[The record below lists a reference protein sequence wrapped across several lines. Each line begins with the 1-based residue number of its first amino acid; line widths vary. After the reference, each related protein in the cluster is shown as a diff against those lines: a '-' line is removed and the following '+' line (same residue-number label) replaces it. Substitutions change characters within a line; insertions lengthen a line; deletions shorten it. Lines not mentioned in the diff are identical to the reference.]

1 MTFPLL
7 LHKADAPPQHPAMIR
22 AVKDLK
28 AQGKTTFLCLS
39 NENEVF
45 IKTILKVRT
54 CFPYEGTSLKAH
66 NRAKALKTSSMR
78 SSLTVPNGTKAV
90 S

>member
-7 LHKADAPPQHPAMIR
+7 LHRADAPPQHPAMIR

-39 NENEVF
+39 NANEVF

-66 NRAKALKTSSMR
+66 NRAKALKISSMR
-78 SSLTVPNGTKAV
+78 SSLTVPNGMKAV